1 MEARQTTRQSAQTAA
16 SARRL
21 NPVVVAIIAIAA
33 VTIALVAIV
42 VSTNNTPVA
51 SLDAYNDIPM
61 TRLAD
66 GGFVIGSP
74 EAPIT
79 IVEFAD
85 FACPHCQD
93 YSSTMKQLVEDYVA
107 TGMARLEY
115 RMFVSA
121 ADPVYGPYTAQLAEC
136 AENQREGAFWQ
147 AHDILFELGSRA
159 RFNDTT
165 ARTLADRMGLSYSD
179 LLTCTRNASQYQT
192 DMRLGQNLGIQST
205 PSIMVRFGSGSPQF
219 IQGFTRG
226 PVPYQ
231 ILQQVVLTAQ

>member
-1 MEARQTTRQSAQTAA
+1 MEARQTTRQPAQTAA

-51 SLDAYNDIPM
+51 SLDAYDNIQQS
-61 TRLAD
+61 RLAD

-74 EAPIT
+74 DAPIT

-136 AENQREGAFWQ
+136 AENQREGAAARASTTPPHAPWQ
-147 AHDILFELGSRA
+147 TAWASATAICSPVPATPASTRPTCAWARVSASRA
-159 RFNDTT
+159 HP
-165 ARTLADRMGLSYSD
+165 A
-179 LLTCTRNASQYQT
+179 
-192 DMRLGQNLGIQST
+192 
-205 PSIMVRFGSGSPQF
+205 
-219 IQGFTRG
+219 
-226 PVPYQ
+226 
-231 ILQQVVLTAQ
+231 